1 MQEFIVELRDRV
13 EVGAN
18 CIIDRG
24 TWRDTVVDK
33 GAMIDSLVHLGG
45 YTLYDTL
52 RAYSIQK
59 EPQIQ
64 CLKLSE

>member
-45 YTLYDTL
+45 
-52 RAYSIQK
+52 
-59 EPQIQ
+59 
-64 CLKLSE
+64 